1 MGMTHATEQVTII
14 LVHNKQL
21 QLYNC
26 DEMVVAGA
34 INKEQQANVKSEP
47 ASLP

>member
-1 MGMTHATEQVTII
+1 MTHATEQVTII
-14 LVHNKQL
+14 LVHNKEL
-21 QLYNC
+21 NNC

>member
-1 MGMTHATEQVTII
+1 MTHAIEQVAII

-34 INKEQQANVKSEP
+34 INKEQQATIKSEL